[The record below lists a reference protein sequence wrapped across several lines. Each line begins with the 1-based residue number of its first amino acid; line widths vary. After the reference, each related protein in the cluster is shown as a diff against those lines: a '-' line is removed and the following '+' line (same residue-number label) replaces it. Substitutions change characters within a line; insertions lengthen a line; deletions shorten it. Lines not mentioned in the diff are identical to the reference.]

1 MGGGSKRIQLN
12 VKGQSDQ
19 YSTLF
24 RATYLLLT
32 YWLLIIEIAK
42 NQSLEDFCLSSDV
55 NTNHKVAAAAK
66 VCFFFYIFFYVNET
80 LSACYLSPFVS
91 AACLAPVPSLLIKL
105 FTLLDEAIATVSGE
119 ATSTA
124 TEEGKKMTL

>member
-1 MGGGSKRIQLN
+1 MGDKIVKSKNLCCQPVVFPSL
-12 VKGQSDQ
+12 
-19 YSTLF
+19 TL
-24 RATYLLLT
+24 
-32 YWLLIIEIAK
+32 
-42 NQSLEDFCLSSDV
+42 
-55 NTNHKVAAAAK
+55 
-66 VCFFFYIFFYVNET
+66 
-80 LSACYLSPFVS
+80 LSAYYLPPFVS

>member
-1 MGGGSKRIQLN
+1 MRGVDEGRRVGGGSKRIQLN

-66 VCFFFYIFFYVNET
+66 VCFFFYKFFLFYVNET
-80 LSACYLSPFVS
+80 LSACYLSPSFRP
-91 AACLAPVPSLLIKL
+91 PVLPQSHHY
-105 FTLLDEAIATVSGE
+105 
-119 ATSTA
+119 
-124 TEEGKKMTL
+124 